1 MAPHAIHFGLL
12 LLPKYQWLDA
22 GGPVDFFYCHIQESM
37 RALNLDEAT
46 VAKAP
51 IIGWYYISHDLTPVQ
66 AMSGPAGIP
75 TNTYADCP
83 ALNYLLIPGNNP
95 SRPPPP
101 GCAAFLQ
108 RLMADDG
115 FKALL
120 TVCTGSMAIAPTG
133 ILDGLRVSSNKYAL
147 KMAVNAGTLYK
158 NVEWVGD
165 RRWHVDG
172 KVWSSAGITAGI
184 DLAAEFARVHFD
196 AVVVEYAKIIAEYQ
210 PKPAKPDAFA
220 FVLDGVNLS

>member
-1 MAPHAIHFGLL
+1 MAPHTIHFGLL

-22 GGPVDFFYCHIQESM
+22 AGPVDFFYSHTQESM

-46 VAKAP
+46 IAKAP
-51 IIGWYYISHDLTPVQ
+51 IIEWHYISHDFTPVQ
-66 AMSGPAGIP
+66 ATSGPAGIP

-83 ALNYLLIPGNNP
+83 ALDYLLIPGNDLLHP
-95 SRPPPP
+95 LPK
-101 GCAAFLQ
+101 GCAEFLYK
-108 RLMADDG
+108 LMANDG

-133 ILDGLRVSSNKYAL
+133 ILDGLRVCSNKYAL
-147 KMAVNAGTLYK
+147 KMAVKAGNLYK
-158 NVEWVGD
+158 NIEWVGD

-196 AVVVEYAKIIAEYQ
+196 PVVVEYAKIIAEYQ
-210 PKPAKPDAFA
+210 PKPAKPDAFD
-220 FVLDGVNLS
+220 FVLDGIDLA

>member
-1 MAPHAIHFGLL
+1 MAPHTIHFGLL

-22 GGPVDFFYCHIQESM
+22 AGPVDFFYSHTQESM

-46 VAKAP
+46 IAKAP
-51 IIGWYYISHDLTPVQ
+51 IIEWHYISHDFTPVQ
-66 AMSGPAGIP
+66 ATSGPAGIP

-83 ALNYLLIPGNNP
+83 ALDYLLIPGNDLLHP
-95 SRPPPP
+95 LPE
-101 GCAAFLQ
+101 GCAEFLYK
-108 RLMADDG
+108 LMAHDG

-133 ILDGLRVSSNKYAL
+133 ILDGLRVCSNKYAL
-147 KMAVNAGTLYK
+147 KMAVNAGNLYK
-158 NVEWVGD
+158 KIEWVGD

-196 AVVVEYAKIIAEYQ
+196 PVVVEYAKIIAEYQ
-210 PKPAKPDAFA
+210 PKPAKPDVFA
-220 FVLDGVNLS
+220 FVLDGVDLS